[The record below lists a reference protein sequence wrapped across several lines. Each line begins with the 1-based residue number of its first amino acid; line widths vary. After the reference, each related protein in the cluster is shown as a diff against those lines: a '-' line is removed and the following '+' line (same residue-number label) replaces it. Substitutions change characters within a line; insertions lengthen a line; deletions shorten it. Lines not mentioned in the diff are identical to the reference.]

1 MIYFAFA
8 VFLQADFVLKQV
20 LMKNEIRTMY
30 ATLQGVKTVI
40 YGGVCSVCVC
50 VCVCSVC
57 VCVLS

>member
-40 YGGVCSVCVC
+40 YGGVCVCVVCVC
-50 VCVCSVC
+50 F
-57 VCVLS
+57 LSRKRPY